1 MHSTLHDVM
10 KGVSGAE
17 DVVMGLD
24 ANLRQSQDL
33 ATAIYPEHPLAAS
46 SLVVL
51 VCAAVCAEGRRDSRQ
66 LDKDGF
72 ASDQEGDHL
81 GDPHGDAL
89 LASAE

>member
-1 MHSTLHDVM
+1 MHSTLRDVM

-33 ATAIYPEHPLAAS
+33 ATEIYPEHPLAAG
-46 SLVVL
+46 SLVVP
-51 VCAAVCAEGRRDSRQ
+51 VCAAVCAEGRRDGRQ

-72 ASDQEGDHL
+72 ASDQEDDHL